1 MKSWGWIVALGAAA
15 GGVAAQPVPYA
26 IDPTHTFVMYEIG
39 HFGTTTN
46 RGRFSTKDGA
56 VQFDRAGKSGQV
68 EVVMDMTSVNTGV
81 DALNRQIQGR
91 DFFNVAQH
99 PTGRFVSDKWMFDG
113 DKVTEVSG
121 TLTLV
126 GKSHPVTLKAIRFNC
141 YMSPLIK
148 REVCGGDF
156 ETTIQRSQWG
166 VTWGLNFG
174 FEDTVRLLV
183 QVEAIKMQ

>member
-1 MKSWGWIVALGAAA
+1 M
-15 GGVAAQPVPYA
+15 
-26 IDPTHTFVMYEIG
+26 
-39 HFGTTTN
+39 
-46 RGRFSTKDGA
+46 
-56 VQFDRAGKSGQV
+56 
-68 EVVMDMTSVNTGV
+68 
-81 DALNRQIQGR
+81 
-91 DFFNVAQH
+91 
-99 PTGRFVSDKWMFDG
+99 SDKWTFDG

-141 YMSPLIK
+141 YVSPLIK